1 MSSVLNNT
9 PKPIISAQQ
18 LKFKPTD
25 CDPCSLMTRIF
36 DVRTYRDRFAILNDL
51 QPFNY
56 SNYKW
61 ERVQPSNNIL
71 IFSEL
76 ADRRACEIIDRYPTG
91 NVVISWS
98 GGVDSTCVLV
108 SFLRNLEDKSRLKV
122 VCAESSLEE
131 YPWMYRH
138 LTNDLHIDVFVTNH
152 IFRTIGEM
160 PDVAIQLNG
169 FCGDQMYGANIHQY
183 YPHLYSKNWI
193 DAAKFILDDK
203 QIKYTQSQFD
213 QFINAFQYYSVQLDY
228 LCTQW
233 CEMCWLFSFGFKWE
247 YYSLEHKLRLY
258 ALGYKEN
265 AIKAIAFYNT
275 PYFEQLSIQN
285 SKKVTEYN
293 PFAQK
298 RYYKF
303 PMKQY
308 IFEYTDDLKYYLN
321 KGKFGGRICVNEDLW
336 PIAVQL
342 EDDSIEAHEVTV
354 SEQGYYKWHQSVA
367 DQYRRTR

>member
-1 MSSVLNNT
+1 MIV
-9 PKPIISAQQ
+9 
-18 LKFKPTD
+18 
-25 CDPCSLMTRIF
+25 
-36 DVRTYRDRFAILNDL
+36 
-51 QPFNY
+51 
-56 SNYKW
+56 
-61 ERVQPSNNIL
+61 
-71 IFSEL
+71 
-76 ADRRACEIIDRYPTG
+76 
-91 NVVISWS
+91 
-98 GGVDSTCVLV
+98 
-108 SFLRNLEDKSRLKV
+108 
-122 VCAESSLEE
+122 
-131 YPWMYRH
+131 
-138 LTNDLHIDVFVTNH
+138 
-152 IFRTIGEM
+152 
-160 PDVAIQLNG
+160 
-169 FCGDQMYGANIHQY
+169 
-183 YPHLYSKNWI
+183 
-193 DAAKFILDDK
+193 K

-265 AIKAIAFYNT
+265 AIKATAFYNT

-342 EDDSIEAHEVTV
+342 EDGSIEAHEVTV
-354 SEQGYYKWHQSVA
+354 SEQGYYKWQQSVA